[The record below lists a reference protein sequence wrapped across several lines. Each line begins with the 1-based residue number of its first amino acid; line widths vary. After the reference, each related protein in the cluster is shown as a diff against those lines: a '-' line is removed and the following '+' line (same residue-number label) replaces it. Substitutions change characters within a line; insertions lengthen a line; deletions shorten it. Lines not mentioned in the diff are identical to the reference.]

1 MLIRAQNTVGLQAA
15 PVFGEG
21 HRFRS
26 AFRDDGQVVNI
37 MIIPTTSV
45 VILIWSLPQLALS
58 SDVTIDFFEITH
70 FDQRDAE
77 RSMKME
83 NVSYN
88 PSSLDQPG
96 FSTDLSARGGG
107 PHTINVTAV
116 YSTPHLISSPAT
128 VSSVRVLEEGK

>member
-1 MLIRAQNTVGLQAA
+1 
-15 PVFGEG
+15 
-21 HRFRS
+21 
-26 AFRDDGQVVNI
+26 

-96 FSTDLSARGGG
+96 FSTDLSAGGGG
-107 PHTINVTAV
+107 PHTINITAV